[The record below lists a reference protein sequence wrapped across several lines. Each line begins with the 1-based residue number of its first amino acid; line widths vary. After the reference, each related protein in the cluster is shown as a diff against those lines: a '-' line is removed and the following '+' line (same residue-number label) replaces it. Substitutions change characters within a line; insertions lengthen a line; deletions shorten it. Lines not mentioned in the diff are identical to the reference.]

1 MKWVGQGLRR
11 FEDEPLLRG
20 RGRFTGDLKAE
31 RTACFV
37 RSPVAS
43 GRIERI
49 DPPAGACVMTAVDLE
64 GVSGI
69 WAVLDRPEFVATEH
83 PLLAR
88 DRVRFAGEPLA
99 VVLAASQAEAED
111 IVEQTSIEISDADPV
126 VEIDDALAESAPA
139 VHENAPGNVL
149 MQTQFESDAQA
160 VDAAF
165 ASAHAVVEVNLR
177 CGRQN
182 AMPLEARA
190 AHAAPDPMSGRITLT
205 CGTQMPH
212 LMRTAIADA
221 LGMPERDLHVIAP
234 HVGGAFGQKMVLP
247 PEYAVTVWLARHF
260 GVSVR
265 WTEDRRENL
274 IASFH
279 GRDQKLR
286 VRGAFDDEGRLVA
299 LDGDVSA
306 NVGAYSSFPTTCG
319 VEPLMAM
326 AELPGC
332 YRVPQ
337 YRARA
342 RAVTTNTCPMAPYRG
357 VSRPAIVCGMER
369 LMDRAARTLGLDRL
383 ELRRRNLVDSFPHT
397 TPTGIEL
404 DAASYLETLD
414 SAEREAD
421 PAEFQR
427 SRSSARREGRRLGLG
442 FSVFNER
449 TGYGTPAFGPR
460 RMGVTPGY
468 ETVDAA
474 MDASGH
480 VELRIGA
487 CPHGQGLAT
496 SLSQLVADELGVSP
510 AQVRVVYGD
519 TDRTPFGW
527 GTFASRSMVI
537 SGGASLKAA
546 GVLGQKIRSIAAAML
561 EASPDDLVL
570 ADGAVA
576 VTGTDRSIGL
586 REVARRAYHQAHMLP
601 DGLEPGLTAQA
612 TYDPAGTF
620 SNACHVAE
628 VEVDVETGAVAV
640 QRYIVVEDAG
650 RLINPLIVDGQIMG
664 GVTQG
669 IANALFEEMLYDE
682 TGNAVTATLAD
693 YLVPTAAEIPRLNL
707 HHMVT
712 ESEATATRAK
722 GLGEGGAIGAPGAIL
737 NAVNDAL
744 ADDGVQIDTLPA
756 TPRRIREALR
766 AAGVS

>member
-1 MKWVGQGLRR
+1 
-11 FEDEPLLRG
+11 
-20 RGRFTGDLKAE
+20 
-31 RTACFV
+31 
-37 RSPVAS
+37 
-43 GRIERI
+43 
-49 DPPAGACVMTAVDLE
+49 
-64 GVSGI
+64 
-69 WAVLDRPEFVATEH
+69 
-83 PLLAR
+83 
-88 DRVRFAGEPLA
+88 
-99 VVLAASQAEAED
+99 
-111 IVEQTSIEISDADPV
+111 
-126 VEIDDALAESAPA
+126 
-139 VHENAPGNVL
+139 
-149 MQTQFESDAQA
+149 
-160 VDAAF
+160 
-165 ASAHAVVEVNLR
+165 
-177 CGRQN
+177 
-182 AMPLEARA
+182 
-190 AHAAPDPMSGRITLT
+190 
-205 CGTQMPH
+205 
-212 LMRTAIADA
+212 
-221 LGMPERDLHVIAP
+221 MPERDLHVVAP
-234 HVGGAFGQKMVLP
+234 HVGGAFGQKMVLA

-265 WTEDRRENL
+265 WIEDRRENL

-279 GRDQKLR
+279 GRHQRLR
-286 VRGAFDDEGRLVA
+286 VRGAFDSEGRLLA

-326 AELPGC
+326 TELPGA
-332 YRVPQ
+332 YSVPQ

-342 RAVTTNTCPMAPYRG
+342 RAVATNTCPMAPYRG
-357 VSRPAIVCGMER
+357 VSRPVIVCGMER
-369 LMDRAARTLGLDRL
+369 LMDRAAQTLGADRL

-427 SRSSARREGRRLGLG
+427 RQDSARRAGRRLGLG

-449 TGYGTPAFGPR
+449 TGYGTPAFGAR

-468 ETVDAA
+468 ETVDVA

-480 VELRIGA
+480 LELRIGA

-496 SLSQLVADELGVSP
+496 SLAQLVADELGVSP
-510 AQVRVVYGD
+510 AQVRVIHGD

-546 GVLGQKIRSIAAAML
+546 GVLGHKIRSIAAAMM
-561 EASPDDLVL
+561 EASPHDLVL
-570 ADGAVA
+570 ADGTVAVA
-576 VTGTDRSIGL
+576 GTDRSVTL
-586 REVARRAYHQAHMLP
+586 REVARKAYHQAHTLP
-601 DGLEPGLTAQA
+601 DGVEPGLTAQA
-612 TYDPAGTF
+612 SYDPAGTF

-628 VEVDVETGAVAV
+628 VEVDVETGTVAV

-650 RLINPLIVDGQIMG
+650 RLINPMIVDGQIMG

-669 IANALFEEMLYDE
+669 IANALFEEILYDE
-682 TGNAVTATLAD
+682 TGNAMTATLAD
-693 YLVPTAAEIPRLNL
+693 YLVPTAAEIPRLEL

-712 ESEATATRAK
+712 ESDATVTRAK
-722 GLGEGGAIGAPGAIL
+722 GLGEGGAIGAPAAIL

-744 ADDGVQIDTLPA
+744 AGDGVEIETLPA

-766 AAGVS
+766 AAGER